1 MSNNNF
7 IQRLINEN
15 QAKIDSYTE
24 QAASADGEKF
34 EELTQRVTH
43 HQNEIN
49 NYKQIQEQ
57 GK

>member
-1 MSNNNF
+1 MNNNNF

-15 QAKIDSYTE
+15 QAKIDSYTA
-24 QAASADGEKF
+24 QAASADGDKF
-34 EELTQRVTH
+34 EELTRRVSH